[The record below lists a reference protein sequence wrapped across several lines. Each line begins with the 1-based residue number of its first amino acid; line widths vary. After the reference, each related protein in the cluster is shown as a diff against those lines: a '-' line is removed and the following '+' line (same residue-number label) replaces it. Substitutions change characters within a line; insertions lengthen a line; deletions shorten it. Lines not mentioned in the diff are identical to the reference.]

1 MSKELPPQAVMSD
14 DVADDE
20 KKTGFK
26 GYLAALWASSRVETQ
41 GIQPVPLEKRTSTR
55 YFNVFTVWFST
66 NTNILA

>member
-1 MSKELPPQAVMSD
+1 MSKELPPQAVTSDDNMSD
-14 DVADDE
+14 DE
-20 KKTGFK
+20 KRGFK
-26 GYLAALWASSRVETQ
+26 SYLAALWASSRVETL